1 MIQRQTTVQFCL
13 TNTMTSLEKCPFKGR
28 IFAVLEPIFSYLSHF
43 LYVPGAFSTFLQFA
57 HCRRFTLG
65 TLGVPWIGLSM

>member
-13 TNTMTSLEKCPFKGR
+13 TNMMTSLES
-28 IFAVLEPIFSYLSHF
+28 VLEPIFSYLSHF